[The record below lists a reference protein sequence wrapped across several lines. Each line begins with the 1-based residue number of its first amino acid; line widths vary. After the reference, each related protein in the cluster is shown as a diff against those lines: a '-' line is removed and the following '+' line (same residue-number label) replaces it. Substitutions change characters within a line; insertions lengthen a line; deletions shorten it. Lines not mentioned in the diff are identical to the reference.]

1 MRLHLLLIL
10 GALLA
15 TACEST
21 PTAPTAPAP
30 AEAPAPSV
38 AEAPAPAPAAP
49 YCGGE
54 AVSSFRPNLGAD
66 GYVTFNFERIAGINI
81 YQVEVQSRDE
91 FGVYGRSG
99 DWGKVIDTD
108 NFATQ
113 RERIDPSLET
123 RTFRARIRSFNNCGS
138 FGAWSPW
145 VEFGA

>member
-1 MRLHLLLIL
+1 MRREFSILCCALLL
-10 GALLA
+10 A
-15 TACEST
+15 ACSADVVPSPVAPSASVE
-21 PTAPTAPAP
+21 PTAEVLVVEETPR
-30 AEAPAPSV
+30 
-38 AEAPAPAPAAP
+38 P

-54 AVSSFRPNLGAD
+54 AVQGFRPNLGQD
-66 GYVTFNFERIAGINI
+66 GYVTFNFERITGINI

-108 NFATQ
+108 NFATS

-138 FGAWSPW
+138 FGAWSNW

>member
-1 MRLHLLLIL
+1 MRREFSILCALLL
-10 GALLA
+10 A
-15 TACEST
+15 ACSSDV
-21 PTAPTAPAP
+21 
-30 AEAPAPSV
+30 APS
-38 AEAPAPAPAAP
+38 PAAPSATPDVPAIVEVVESARP

-54 AVSSFRPNLGAD
+54 AVSGFRPNLGAD
-66 GYVTFNFERIAGINI
+66 GYVTFNFERITGINI

-108 NFATQ
+108 NFATM
-113 RERIDPSLET
+113 RERVDPSLET

-138 FGAWSPW
+138 FGAWSNW